1 MALTNDQLQL
11 QPMQIPSFNLP
22 STFNAPGQS
31 FLDTQ
36 STNVNTGFN
45 AGVNPVTPGG
55 IPSFSLPGSTPG
67 GAGAQPGFF
76 SEAGGSRFLVPGLEA
91 LTGLGTAFLA
101 KNQLDLGEDQFDF
114 ARSANIRDFNTQ
126 AQVFNTNLEN
136 DRRRSLVSSGGFD
149 TSTPEGQAQF
159 DQALQEY
166 VDRNQISPTT

>member
-1 MALTNDQLQL
+1 MALTNEQLQL
-11 QPMQIPSFNLP
+11 NQMQIPSFNLP

-45 AGVNPVTPGG
+45 AGVTPGG
-55 IPSFSLPGSTPG
+55 IPSFNLPG
-67 GAGAQPGFF
+67 GAGATPDFF

-91 LTGLGTAFLA
+91 LTGLGGLYLA
-101 KNQLDLGEDQFDF
+101 KNQLDLGEEQFDF
-114 ARSANIRDFNTQ
+114 SKSANIRDFNTQ

-136 DRRRSLVSSGGFD
+136 DKRRSLTGSGGFD
-149 TSTPEGQAQF
+149 QSTTEGQAQF

-166 VDRNQISPTT
+166 VDRNKISPTA